1 MSNTVFCSPN
11 DKLYSI
17 EATRSFSST
26 NSFETTSSLS
36 LSDTIKPSDFS
47 PSYHLSSYEAAYHS
61 KPSQL
66 NASAPHS
73 RPLRK
78 ISSTISP
85 ILPRHPARAVRRVA
99 SFAAGL
105 TSSLNLTSHEDDADA
120 DADETD
126 PFAMH
131 GEPYHPAPVRTPV
144 LSTEAFDLSI
154 SDRSSSPESTRSLRS
169 TRKGDIWLR
178 SHVDLNFYYTLTARR
193 QSRSAR

>member
-26 NSFETTSSLS
+26 DSFETTSSLS

-47 PSYHLSSYEAAYHS
+47 PSYHPSRYEAAYHPR
-61 KPSQL
+61 PSQL
-66 NASAPHS
+66 NASASHS

-105 TSSLNLTSHEDDADA
+105 TSSRNLASHEDADG
-120 DADETD
+120 ETD

-131 GEPYHPAPVRTPV
+131 GESYHPIPDSTPV

>member
-26 NSFETTSSLS
+26 DSFETTSSLS

-47 PSYHLSSYEAAYHS
+47 PSYHLSSYEAAYHPM
-61 KPSQL
+61 PSQL

-85 ILPRHPARAVRRVA
+85 ILPRRHPARAVRRIA

-105 TSSLNLTSHEDDADA
+105 TSSRNLTSHEHDADA
-120 DADETD
+120 DKTD

-131 GEPYHPAPVRTPV
+131 GESYHPAPDSIPV

>member
-1 MSNTVFCSPN
+1 MLNTVFCSPN

-26 NSFETTSSLS
+26 DSFDTASSLS

-47 PSYHLSSYEAAYHS
+47 SCHLSSYEAGYHS
-61 KPSQL
+61 SLSQFK
-66 NASAPHS
+66 ASASHS

-105 TSSLNLTSHEDDADA
+105 TSSRNLASHEDADG
-120 DADETD
+120 ETD

-131 GEPYHPAPVRTPV
+131 GESYHPIPDSTPV

-154 SDRSSSPESTRSLRS
+154 SHRASSPESAGSLRPR
-169 TRKGDIWLR
+169 RKGDIWLW
-178 SHVDLNFYYTLTARR
+178 SHVDLHFYYRLTARR
-193 QSRSAR
+193 HSRSAR